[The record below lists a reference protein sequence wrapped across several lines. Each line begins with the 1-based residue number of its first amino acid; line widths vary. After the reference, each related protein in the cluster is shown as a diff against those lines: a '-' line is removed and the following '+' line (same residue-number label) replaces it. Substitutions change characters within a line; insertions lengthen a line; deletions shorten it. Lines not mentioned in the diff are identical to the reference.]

1 MNALGYVRVSTE
13 EQADSGLGLAAQ
25 RAVILAE
32 AERRG
37 WTLVEVIEDAGYSGK
52 DLKRP
57 GIVAAL
63 EALRR
68 HRADTL
74 VVAKLDRLSR
84 SLLDFAGLMQ
94 RATKEHW
101 AVVALDLGVDT
112 TTPTGE
118 MMVNVV
124 AVFAQFERRL
134 IAERTKAALAQ
145 KVAQGFKLGRRVE
158 MSEEVRARIVAERKA
173 GASVSAI
180 ARRLTAE
187 AIPTTQGKGQQWY
200 PSTVRAALLSVE
212 RGTPRKEQKSDD

>member
-1 MNALGYVRVSTE
+1 MNAIGYTRVSTE

-25 RAVILAE
+25 RAAIRAE

-57 GIVAAL
+57 GIVAVLDAL
-63 EALRR
+63 KHHE
-68 HRADTL
+68 ADTL

-84 SLLDFAGLMQ
+84 SMLDFASILD
-94 RATKEHW
+94 RAKREHW
-101 AVVALDLGVDT
+101 AVVALDMAVDT
-112 TTPTGE
+112 TTPAGE

-134 IAERTKAALAQ
+134 ISERTKAALAQ
-145 KVAQGFKLGRRVE
+145 KVAQGFKLGRPVE
-158 MSEEVRARIVAERKA
+158 MSEEVRARIVAERKD
-173 GASVSAI
+173 GATCSAI

-187 AIPTTQGKGQQWY
+187 GVPTAQDGKRWY
-200 PSTVRAALLSVE
+200 PSTVRAALLSIE
-212 RGTPRKEQKSDD
+212 RGTPRKDEQKPDT

>member
-1 MNALGYVRVSTE
+1 MNAIGYTRVSTE

-25 RAVILAE
+25 RAAIRAE

-57 GIVAAL
+57 GIVAVLDAL
-63 EALRR
+63 KHHE
-68 HRADTL
+68 ADTL

-84 SLLDFAGLMQ
+84 SILDFASILD
-94 RATKEHW
+94 RAKREHW
-101 AVVALDLGVDT
+101 AVVALDMAVDT
-112 TTPTGE
+112 TTPAGE

-134 IAERTKAALAQ
+134 ISERTKAALAQ
-145 KVAQGFKLGRRVE
+145 KVAQGFKLGRPVE
-158 MSEEVRARIVAERKA
+158 MSEDVRARIVAERKA

-187 AIPTTQGKGQQWY
+187 GMPTAQDGKRWY
-200 PSTVRAALLSVE
+200 PSTVRAALLSIE
-212 RGTPRKEQKSDD
+212 RGTPRKEHKSDTT